1 MAKPEWGKKRTCQSC
16 GTKYYDLNK
25 TPMICPSCGVEFD
38 PDLLLKTKK
47 GKSLSSKIIS
57 NNEKELTADMSGLD
71 DIDYNSDNEVVSD
84 DDPLLEIN
92 KDDQNDIID
101 DDNILKD
108 VSICPSAWCFLK
120 DKDGKKRRIKIHRSK
135 LLNTKSDSI
144 IIKTDSELVYELESD
159 R

>member
-38 PDLLLKTKK
+38 PDILLKTKK

-57 NNEKELTADMSGLD
+57 DNEKELTADISDLD
-71 DIDYNSDNEVVSD
+71 DIDSNSDNEVVSD

-92 KDDQNDIID
+92 KDDQNDITDD
-101 DDNILKD
+101 DDNIAIDEDISFIDDDD
-108 VSICPSAWCFLK
+108 VTEDDDLSDENSINVEISEE
-120 DKDGKKRRIKIHRSK
+120 DKD
-135 LLNTKSDSI
+135 
-144 IIKTDSELVYELESD
+144 
-159 R
+159 

>member
-57 NNEKELTADMSGLD
+57 DNEKEFTADISDLD
-71 DIDYNSDNEVVSD
+71 DIDSNSDNEVVSD

-92 KDDQNDIID
+92 KDDQNDITD
-101 DDNILKD
+101 DDIAIDEDISFIDEDD
-108 VSICPSAWCFLK
+108 VTEDDDISDENSINVEISEE
-120 DKDGKKRRIKIHRSK
+120 DK
-135 LLNTKSDSI
+135 
-144 IIKTDSELVYELESD
+144 E
-159 R
+159 